1 MSRWEEEKAE
11 RNRRSLGRLTM
22 ALPCIF
28 PSAVL
33 SRALARP
40 FVPPTPRLVIDSYW
54 SAHHFALIAWRGR
67 SLAGAEHRV
76 AGHGASATT
85 VRMDYRPHSEHHSR
99 LIGNVRTRRVR
110 VSAACAG
117 IGMSICGKQGPTRMR
132 SGTAHVWSH
141 DNSGMRRVITPDFCG
156 ACKHGAAMKAADG
169 CGRAPKLIIA
179 SRCFGSGAN
188 FGMRLGPSCLA
199 VGITKPS
206 GDQSRRSR
214 RKNAQPKRKIAAP
227 RAILLQKTPDR
238 VSARNA
244 AARLTSTNAA
254 DPRRCAQQ

>member
-11 RNRRSLGRLTM
+11 RNRRSLGRLTT

-33 SRALARP
+33 SRA
-40 FVPPTPRLVIDSYW
+40 
-54 SAHHFALIAWRGR
+54 
-67 SLAGAEHRV
+67 RV
-76 AGHGASATT
+76 
-85 VRMDYRPHSEHHSR
+85 RPHSCWP
-99 LIGNVRTRRVR
+99 LF
-110 VSAACAG
+110 
-117 IGMSICGKQGPTRMR
+117 PTDRHANAR
-132 SGTAHVWSH
+132 AHVWSH

-156 ACKHGAAMKAADG
+156 ACKHGAAVKAADG
-169 CGRAPKLIIA
+169 CRRAPKLIIA

-227 RAILLQKTPDR
+227 RAILLQNTPDR